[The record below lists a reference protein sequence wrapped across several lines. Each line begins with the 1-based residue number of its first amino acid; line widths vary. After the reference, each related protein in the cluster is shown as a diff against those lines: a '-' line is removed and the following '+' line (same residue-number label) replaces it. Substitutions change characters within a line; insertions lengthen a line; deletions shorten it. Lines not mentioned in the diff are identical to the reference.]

1 MNLADVWFVIIAVF
15 WTGFF
20 VLEGFDFGV
29 GALHSVIGR
38 SEAERRTAINTI
50 APFWDGNEVWLV
62 VGVAGI
68 FAAFPAWYATWL
80 SALYLGVVLLLV
92 ALIARGVSIE
102 WRGKGRSGT
111 WRGGWS
117 FALTAGS
124 VVAPL
129 VLGIALGDLLAGLPI
144 NEDGAFTGR
153 VWSFFTGFG
162 VWTGLTLVALCL
174 LHGATFL
181 AIRTTDELRQRA
193 TRWSLMLGV
202 VALVMVVVFAVWTV
216 AHGTARMAGVSASGG
231 RVARDRRRLHRIP
244 ARKREGRIRGDGNRD
259 RGDGRLAVRQPLPRT
274 SSSRAPK
281 RLQPH
286 HRRQR
291 VGRLRAHGDDD
302 RRRCLLPD
310 RAALS
315 GLHLRRAPQARR
327 GRPDPRRTDRGTEP
341 RRPGRV
347 TEPEDSPCR

>member
-80 SALYLGVVLLLV
+80 SALYLGIVLLLV

-102 WRGKGRSGT
+102 WRGKGRSRP

-124 VVAPL
+124 VAAPL

-144 NEDGAFTGR
+144 DQDGAFTGR

-174 LHGATFL
+174 LHGATYL
-181 AIRTTDELRQRA
+181 AIRTTDEVRQRA
-193 TRWSLMLGV
+193 TSWARILGV
-202 VALVMVVVFAVWTV
+202 VALVMVVVFAVWTALMAQPGWPAYLLLAV
-216 AHGTARMAGVSASGG
+216 AR
-231 RVARDRRRLHRIP
+231 ARDRRRESSRPGAAARRPPSWRRRSRSRRRSARCSP
-244 ARKREGRIRGDGNRD
+244 ACS
-259 RGDGRLAVRQPLPRT
+259 PM
-274 SSSRAPK
+274 SSSRAPM
-281 RLQPH
+281 PTT
-286 HRRQR
+286 
-291 VGRLRAHGDDD
+291 A
-302 RRRCLLPD
+302 
-310 RAALS
+310 
-315 GLHLRRAPQARR
+315 
-327 GRPDPRRTDRGTEP
+327 
-341 RRPGRV
+341 
-347 TEPEDSPCR
+347 

>member
-1 MNLADVWFVIIAVF
+1 VNLADVWFVIIAVF

-38 SEAERRTAINTI
+38 SETERRTAINTI

-80 SALYLGVVLLLV
+80 SALYLGIVLLLV

-102 WRGKGRSGT
+102 WRGKGDRRT

-117 FALTAGS
+117 LALTAGS

-144 NEDGAFTGR
+144 DEDGAFTGR

-162 VWTGLTLVALCL
+162 VWTGLTLVVLCL

-181 AIRTTDELRQRA
+181 AIRTTDELRRRA
-193 TRWSLMLGV
+193 TNWSRILGV
-202 VALVMVVVFAVWTV
+202 VALVMVVVFAVWTAVMAQPGWPAYLLLAV
-216 AHGTARMAGVSASGG
+216 APLAILGGLFAARRGAEKAAFAATAIAIAATVGSLFASLFPDVIVSSTKADYSLTIAGSASGEYALTVMTIAAAVFFPIVLLYQG
-231 RVARDRRRLHRIP
+231 YTYIVLRRRIGGHTMPVERTEEPTP
-244 ARKREGRIRGDGNRD
+244 A
-259 RGDGRLAVRQPLPRT
+259 
-274 SSSRAPK
+274 AP
-281 RLQPH
+281 
-286 HRRQR
+286 RQR
-291 VGRLRAHGDDD
+291 
-302 RRRCLLPD
+302 
-310 RAALS
+310 
-315 GLHLRRAPQARR
+315 
-327 GRPDPRRTDRGTEP
+327 
-341 RRPGRV
+341 
-347 TEPEDSPCR
+347 

>member
-15 WTGFF
+15 WAGFF

-38 SEAERRTAINTI
+38 SETERRTAINTI

-80 SALYLGVVLLLV
+80 SALYLGIVLLLV

-102 WRGKGRSGT
+102 WRGKGRRRA

-117 FALTAGS
+117 LALTAGS

-144 NEDGAFTGR
+144 DQDGAFTGR

-162 VWTGLTLVALCL
+162 VWTGLTLVVLCL

-181 AIRTTDELRQRA
+181 AIRTTDDLRLRA
-193 TRWSLMLGV
+193 TSWSRILGV
-202 VALVMVVVFAVWTV
+202 VALVMVVVFAVWTALTAQPGWPAYLLLAV
-216 AHGTARMAGVSASGG
+216 ALLGIAGCLFASRRGSEKAAFMATAIAIAATVGSLFASLFPDVLISSTDGDYSLTIAGSASGDYALTVMTIAAAVFFPIVLLYQG
-231 RVARDRRRLHRIP
+231 YTYVVLRRRVAGPPMPVEQIEEPSP
-244 ARKREGRIRGDGNRD
+244 A
-259 RGDGRLAVRQPLPRT
+259 
-274 SSSRAPK
+274 AP
-281 RLQPH
+281 
-286 HRRQR
+286 
-291 VGRLRAHGDDD
+291 A
-302 RRRCLLPD
+302 
-310 RAALS
+310 
-315 GLHLRRAPQARR
+315 
-327 GRPDPRRTDRGTEP
+327 E
-341 RRPGRV
+341 
-347 TEPEDSPCR
+347 

>member
-80 SALYLGVVLLLV
+80 SALYLGIVLLLV

-102 WRGKGRSGT
+102 WRGKGRRRP

-117 FALTAGS
+117 LALTAGS

-144 NEDGAFTGR
+144 DAGWGLH
-153 VWSFFTGFG
+153 GPG
-162 VWTGLTLVALCL
+162 VEL
-174 LHGATFL
+174 LHG
-181 AIRTTDELRQRA
+181 
-193 TRWSLMLGV
+193 V
-202 VALVMVVVFAVWTV
+202 
-216 AHGTARMAGVSASGG
+216 
-231 RVARDRRRLHRIP
+231 RRLDRADARRTVP
-244 ARKREGRIRGDGNRD
+244 AARRD
-259 RGDGRLAVRQPLPRT
+259 VPRD
-274 SSSRAPK
+274 S
-281 RLQPH
+281 
-286 HRRQR
+286 
-291 VGRLRAHGDDD
+291 DD
-302 RRRCLLPD
+302 R
-310 RAALS
+310 
-315 GLHLRRAPQARR
+315 
-327 GRPDPRRTDRGTEP
+327 
-341 RRPGRV
+341 
-347 TEPEDSPCR
+347 